1 MKTYTKFLTQI
12 YLKSFLN
19 ILLIM
24 FCLIFILNFL
34 SELDFFKVIDV
45 NIFFPLYLSFLNAPT
60 LIFQMLPFVFL
71 ISTQFFFNT
80 LINKDEINIFKYSG
94 LKNSKILLIL
104 TTLSFILGLIIIT
117 IFYNLSSNLKNFYL
131 ELKSNYTT
139 DGKYLAVI
147 NKNGLWIKDINKDNK
162 TLIINAEKIEQNF
175 LINAY
180 ISEFDNNFE
189 IKRNIKSPKINIK
202 NNEWQVLDARIYSEN
217 STKNF
222 ELIRVNTNFNYKII
236 QNLFSN
242 LSSLSFLE
250 LIELRNN
257 YKKLNYSLTELDVHL
272 LKLCSYPIYFVLMT
286 VFSSAIM
293 LNTKKYKSNLFKV
306 SIGLFL
312 SVVIYYINN
321 FFNVLGTTEKINLA
335 SSVFI
340 PLFFLMIVNFIMIRK
355 INEK

>member
-24 FCLIFILNFL
+24 FCLILILNFL
-34 SELDFFKVIDV
+34 SELDFFKVLDV

-104 TTLSFILGLIIIT
+104 SYLSFVLGLIIIT
-117 IFYNLSSNLKNFYL
+117 LFYNLSSNLKNFYL

-189 IKRNIKSPKINIK
+189 ISRNIKSPKINIEK
-202 NNEWQVLDARIYSEN
+202 NEWQILDASVFNEN
-217 STKNF
+217 NTKNLD
-222 ELIRVNTNFNYKII
+222 LIKINTNFN
-236 QNLFSN
+236 
-242 LSSLSFLE
+242 
-250 LIELRNN
+250 
-257 YKKLNYSLTELDVHL
+257 
-272 LKLCSYPIYFVLMT
+272 
-286 VFSSAIM
+286 
-293 LNTKKYKSNLFKV
+293 
-306 SIGLFL
+306 
-312 SVVIYYINN
+312 
-321 FFNVLGTTEKINLA
+321 
-335 SSVFI
+335 
-340 PLFFLMIVNFIMIRK
+340 
-355 INEK
+355 